1 MVERPM
7 ALSFVQWITLSL
19 SLLQR
24 MASNDNG
31 KRKLE
36 EETESSVARK
46 RLQPSDNDGSDD
58 DSSISLGEET
68 GEEEKEEEMA
78 DEEEEAKEEVS
89 SEEMSMN
96 QLDTF
101 KEKLFARR
109 TCGMLFSNDG
119 DTPPMLSE
127 PHNPN
132 SHRNSSGTL
141 MRRAATMMT
150 MTSGCRYI

>member
-68 GEEEKEEEMA
+68 GEEEMA

-109 TCGMLFSNDG
+109 ACGMLFSNDG

-141 MRRAATMMT
+141 MRRAATMTT

>member
-7 ALSFVQWITLSL
+7 ALSFIQWITLSL

-31 KRKLE
+31 KRKVE
-36 EETESSVARK
+36 EETESSMARK

-109 TCGMLFSNDG
+109 ACGMLFSNDG

-127 PHNPN
+127 QHNPN